1 MQHHWEKKKKWSGG
15 ERAADG
21 SIWYLD
27 TRQESVKN
35 HPVHSGSSSEPQQPL
50 HREKIRDLREGM
62 EKKRGWEPG
71 KSPASLCW
79 FPYGFLRLKI
89 RAAAGDP
96 TISRENLGVV
106 LRSLIAKNN
115 RLIQGKTAFLLGFG
129 IILFYFTFLRQHQ
142 INVNQSYRK
151 GDLSATRVFCT
162 PGVHIGWTPLQPGVD
177 QLSQNIPHLGDLG
190 GFMFNGVY
198 SLAVKK
204 HSWFKFQEFTRGLE
218 YLGSYS

>member
-1 MQHHWEKKKKWSGG
+1 M
-15 ERAADG
+15 
-21 SIWYLD
+21 
-27 TRQESVKN
+27 
-35 HPVHSGSSSEPQQPL
+35 
-50 HREKIRDLREGM
+50 
-62 EKKRGWEPG
+62 
-71 KSPASLCW
+71 CW

-106 LRSLIAKNN
+106 LRSLIAKSN
-115 RLIQGKTAFLLGFG
+115 RLIRGKTAFLLGFG

-204 HSWFKFQEFTRGLE
+204 HSWFKFQEFTKGVE